1 MKPTNLLK
9 NLDPLW
15 LVLLG
20 AAFFLPYLGSVH
32 LFDWDEI
39 NFAESAREM
48 ILTGN
53 YAQVQIDFQPFW
65 EKPPLFFWLQVLAMK
80 AFGINEFAA
89 RLPNAIAGIVTLLTL
104 FFVGKRLYDKQFGF
118 LWALAYLGSV
128 TPHLYFKSG
137 IIDPIFNYFMFL
149 SIVFLT
155 RKQFLLAGLLAG
167 LAIWTKGP
175 VGAGIPLLTLGAV
188 WAINRFK
195 PVLRLKD
202 LFLFGLTAATLG
214 AGWVGFVAYTSGFG
228 VVQDF
233 FAYLLRLLAT
243 SEAGHGQ
250 PFYYHFVVV
259 LIGAFPISIIA
270 IRFLKIPA
278 ATASQP
284 DFKAWMVALFWVVM
298 VVFSVVKTK
307 IVHYSSMTYFPLSFL
322 AAYHLYLWQKGEIV
336 WKKSF
341 TVLLISIGFILSFLL
356 AAVPLVGMYARR
368 LAPYINDKFM
378 VANLKAPVPWSGY
391 EWLFGVVYF
400 GAICLVIFLLNR
412 RKALAIRVLFFAT
425 AALMFGYSAVVV
437 PKIEGYSQRTAID
450 FYESKAYQDVYVQ
463 PLGFKSYAHLYYGR
477 KQPPTNPKSYDENWL
492 LNGEVDKPVFFVAR
506 IDRYQQYKSNPNLEF
521 IKEENGFV
529 FLRRKPDYK
538 RINES
543 LSR

>member
-1 MKPTNLLK
+1 MKPTNLFQK
-9 NLDPLW
+9 LDPFW

-20 AAFFLPYLGSVH
+20 AGFFIPYLGSVH

-53 YAQVQIDFQPFW
+53 YASVQIDFKPFW
-65 EKPPLFFWLQVLAMK
+65 EKPPLFFWLQVLSMK

-89 RLPNAIAGIVTLLTL
+89 RFPNAVAGIITLLTL
-104 FFVGKRLYDKQFGF
+104 YFVGKRLYDRQFGF

-149 SIVFLT
+149 SVVFMT
-155 RKQFLLAGLLAG
+155 RKQFLWAAVLAG

-175 VGAGIPLLTLGAV
+175 VGAGIPLLTLAAV
-188 WAINRFK
+188 WAMSGFK
-195 PVLRLKD
+195 PVTSLRSVLI
-202 LFLFGLTAATLG
+202 FVFGAAAFG
-214 AGWVGFVAYTSGFG
+214 VAWIVFMAQTSGVG

-259 LIGAFPISIIA
+259 LIGAFPISILA
-270 IRFLKIPA
+270 IRFLKIPYGI
-278 ATASQP
+278 SQQP
-284 DFKAWMVALFWVVM
+284 DFKTWMVALFWVVM
-298 VVFSVVKTK
+298 VVFSIVKTK

-322 AAYHLYLWQKGEIV
+322 AAYHLYLWQKGELKWQKWV
-336 WKKSF
+336 TAS
-341 TVLLISIGFILSFLL
+341 VVVVGFILSILL
-356 AAVPLVGMYARR
+356 TAVPLVGMYARR
-368 LAPYINDKFM
+368 LAPYINDKFAL
-378 VANLKAPVPWSGY
+378 ANLKAPVPWLGY
-391 EWLFGVVYF
+391 EWLIGVIYF
-400 GAICLVIFLLNR
+400 GTICLAVAWLNR
-412 RKALAIRVLFFAT
+412 NKWVAVRILFYAT
-425 AALMFGYSAVVV
+425 AVLMFVYSAVVV

-463 PLGFKSYAHLYYGR
+463 PLGFKSYAHLFYGR
-477 KQPPTNPKSYDENWL
+477 KQPTTNPKSYHENWL

-506 IDRYQQYKSNPNLEF
+506 IDRYQDYKSNPNLEF
-521 IKEENGFV
+521 IKSENGFV
-529 FLRRKPDYK
+529 FLRRKPDYE
-538 RINES
+538 RIKKS
-543 LSR
+543 FGQ